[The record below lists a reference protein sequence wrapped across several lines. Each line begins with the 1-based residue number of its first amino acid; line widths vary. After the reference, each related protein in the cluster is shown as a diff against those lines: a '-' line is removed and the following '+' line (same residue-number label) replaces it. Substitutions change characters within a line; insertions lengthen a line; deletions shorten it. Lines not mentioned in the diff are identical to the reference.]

1 VNAKPLGSF
10 KEARYIQ
17 LMPAAR
23 KAPVY
28 RRYSDK
34 LDIKAELAALD
45 RAYKRAARTKA
56 SAIRFLQEAG
66 ILDATGKLAKEYR

>member
-1 VNAKPLGSF
+1 
-10 KEARYIQ
+10 
-17 LMPAAR
+17 MPTAR

-34 LDIKAELAALD
+34 LDIKAELAAMD
-45 RAYKRAARTKA
+45 RIYKRASRTKA

-66 ILDATGKLAKEYR
+66 ILDKTGKLAKEYR